1 VKTTSKRLLLIF
13 LIFSL
18 LWTGNLRANEHH
30 PSDSARRKEV
40 SNPAILK
47 ILNDCYPN
55 IPFWTLGGKQYWADV
70 FIYGGWRIQ
79 KNIFSGHFRLL
90 DTEDIRRGW
99 GDYKHCRDLFE
110 NKRQEKNIT
119 LKSPHMV
126 IVVHGILRSK
136 DMLSKMVNRLQKAG
150 YEARAINYPSTR
162 GTIADHA
169 RRLEL
174 LISRLE
180 DVDTLSLV
188 THSMG
193 GIIVRKMFD
202 ENYSWPASINR
213 GRLVMIAPPNHGSEV
228 AKRLDDIPLYG
239 LITGKSGRELKTDK
253 IKSLPIPE
261 LEFGIIAGKVD
272 GGINFRHLISE
283 ENDGTVS
290 VNTTRLE
297 KATDFILLKGS
308 HNSLPRQDDVIDK
321 TINFLKTGSF

>member
-1 VKTTSKRLLLIF
+1 M
-13 LIFSL
+13 SL
-18 LWTGNLRANEHH
+18 LWTANLKANQHRLA
-30 PSDSARRKEV
+30 DTGALKEA

-47 ILNDCYPN
+47 IFNNFYPN
-55 IPFWTLGGKQYWADV
+55 IPSWTLGGKQYWADV

-90 DTEDIRRGW
+90 DPEDIRCGW
-99 GDYKHCRDLFE
+99 GDYEHCRDLFE
-110 NKRQEKNIT
+110 NKRQEQNIT
-119 LKSPHMV
+119 LSSSHMV

-136 DMLSKMVNRLQKAG
+136 DMLSKMTGKLQKDG

-162 GTIADHA
+162 GTITEHA

-180 DVDTLSLV
+180 NVDTLSLV

-193 GIIVRKMFD
+193 GIIVRKMF
-202 ENYSWPASINR
+202 EGKHSWPANINR
-213 GRLVMIAPPNHGSEV
+213 GRLVMIAPPNRGSEV
-228 AKRLDDIPLYG
+228 AQKLDNIPLYK
-239 LITGKSGRELKTDK
+239 LITGKSGRELKSSN

-290 VNTTRLE
+290 VNTTRLAE
-297 KATDFILLKGS
+297 ATDFILLNGS

-321 TINFLKTGSF
+321 TIKFLKAGSF